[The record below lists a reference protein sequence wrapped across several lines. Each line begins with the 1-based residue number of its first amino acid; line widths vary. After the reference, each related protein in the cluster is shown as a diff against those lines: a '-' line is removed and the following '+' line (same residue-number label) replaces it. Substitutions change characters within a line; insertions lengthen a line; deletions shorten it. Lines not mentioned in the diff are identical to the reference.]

1 MMITSNRIISI
12 TEANQNFTKVT
23 KTANKYGDTVI
34 FKRNKPA
41 YVIFDIEKMGE
52 DFVNEYEKLKAK
64 YISEQLLKEYEVAY
78 KVLAK

>member
-1 MMITSNRIISI
+1 MVITTNRIISI

-23 KTANKYGDTVI
+23 KTANKYGDAVI

-41 YVIFDIEKMGE
+41 YVVFDIEKMGE
-52 DFVNEYEKLKAK
+52 HFVNEYEILKAK
-64 YISEQLLKEYEVAY
+64 FISEQLLKEYEVAH